1 MHNIYTMKGYL
12 IGNSS
17 LCINSGQY
25 IDLVS
30 VNLCLPRLKE
40 GFFNVML
47 KNGRYELIDAK
58 WTTPLKIGH

>member
-1 MHNIYTMKGYL
+1 MHNIYTLKGYL

-17 LCINSGQY
+17 LCIKSGQY

-30 VNLCLPRLKE
+30 VNTVLPRLKE
-40 GFFNVML
+40 GFFNVLL

-58 WTTPLKIGH
+58 WTTPLKRDH

>member
-1 MHNIYTMKGYL
+1 MKGYL

-17 LCINSGQY
+17 LCIKSGQY

-30 VNLCLPRLKE
+30 VNPCLPRLKE

-47 KNGRYELIDAK
+47 KDGRYELIDAK
-58 WTTPLKIGH
+58 WTTPLKTDH